1 MSEIMRK
8 VEKVVHGHQYET
20 DDTGQGDLH
29 DSDLANKLDPRVRTE
44 NGDAHSPQPTTVSR
58 GVQTS
63 GSIMTDGSTG
73 AETTDDANQDDQND
87 YSGEDCNTQNK
98 SDARPVRPIKQDT
111 LVGC

>member
-1 MSEIMRK
+1 MSEIKRK

-20 DDTGQGDLH
+20 NDTGKGDLH
-29 DSDLANKLDPRVRTE
+29 DSNLANKLDPRVRTE
-44 NGDAHSPQPTTVSR
+44 DGDARSPQPTTVSK

-73 AETTDDANQDDQND
+73 AKAADDANQDDQID
-87 YSGEDCNTQNK
+87 PSGDGCNTQNK

-111 LVGC
+111 LVGY